1 MGFSFMKNGKKI
13 IVPNLVSNHL
23 TAEGLAY
30 WIMDDGG
37 LQNDKKTTVIDRS
50 QSYSKEEVAI

>member
-1 MGFSFMKNGKKI
+1 MKNGKKI